1 MTDKEKRNITIE
13 GSITIMSCITIVLGF
28 LKCLD
33 LITLDWQWILAP
45 LWVPVLL
52 LALLLLFLKYFG

>member
-13 GSITIMSCITIVLGF
+13 GSITLMSCITIVLGF

-33 LITLDWQWILAP
+33 LIALDWQWVLAP